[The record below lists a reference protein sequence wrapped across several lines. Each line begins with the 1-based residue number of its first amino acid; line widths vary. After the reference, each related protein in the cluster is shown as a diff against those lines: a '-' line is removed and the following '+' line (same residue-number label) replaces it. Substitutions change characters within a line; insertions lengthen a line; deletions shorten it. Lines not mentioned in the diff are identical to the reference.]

1 MSAIQRITPK
11 SRDEWL
17 TLRTRDVTSTE
28 SAALFGLSPYL
39 TEFALWHQK
48 RNGGL
53 GGIEETER
61 MTWGTRLQDMIAKGW
76 ASDQGWK
83 VRRLNQYIRFAD
95 VRMGASFDFEI
106 IGHPDG
112 PGILEI
118 KNVDRMAY
126 RDGWIEENDDI
137 EAPPHIEIQVQHQ
150 LLVTGRGWAMLV
162 ALVGGNTIRATRRA
176 RDDTMGAAIRQKIAA
191 FWASVDAGTPPAP
204 DYALDARFISRLY
217 RDVAEGKT
225 LDARN
230 NDRLAALAARYSA
243 IGQEAKAL
251 DDEKQAIKAEL
262 LTEIG
267 DAEKVLLSN
276 ATVTAKRVAAKEIAY
291 TRAEYRDFRVTT
303 KKEKT
308 P

>member
-11 SRDEWL
+11 NRDEWL
-17 TLRTRDVTSTE
+17 TMRTLDVTSTE
-28 SAALFGLSPYL
+28 SAALFGLSPHT

-48 RNGGL
+48 RNGDL
-53 GGIEETER
+53 GEIDENER
-61 MTWGTRLQDMIAKGW
+61 MTWGTRLQDSIARGI
-76 ASDQGWK
+76 AADQGWK
-83 VRRLNQYIRFAD
+83 VRKLNQYVRDAPI
-95 VRMGASFDFEI
+95 RMGASFDFEI

-118 KNVDRMAY
+118 KNVDRLVY
-126 RDGWIEENDDI
+126 RDGWIEEGGQI
-137 EAPPHIEIQVQHQ
+137 EGPPHIETQVQHQ
-150 LLVTGRGWAMLV
+150 LAVTGRGWAMLV
-162 ALVGGNTIRATRRA
+162 ALVGGNTIKATRRD
-176 RDDTMGAAIRQKIAA
+176 RDDAMGAAIRQKVAA

-217 RDVAEGKT
+217 RDVAEGKII
-225 LDARN
+225 DARN
-230 NDRLAALAARYSA
+230 NDRLAALAARYAA
-243 IGQEAKAL
+243 IGREAKAI

-276 ATVTAKRVAAKEIAY
+276 ASITAKRVQAKEIAY
-291 TRAEYRDFRVTT
+291 TRAEYRDFRVNT

-308 P
+308 Q